1 MLSNGQISMTTNFFD
16 ISDNP
21 RVLVLE
27 DNIASQDSL
36 YNVLKD
42 EGFVTTADN
51 AKNTRDLL
59 KQEIY

>member
-1 MLSNGQISMTTNFFD
+1 MPSNGQISMTTNFFD

-36 YNVLKD
+36 CNVLKD
-42 EGFVTTADN
+42 DGFVTTADN